1 MFVFQREAFKDVGFE
16 AYDSLGD
23 TVNDSDV
30 SLKLTMTSFKGG
42 FVNYN
47 SKDKPSDITEN
58 GTGNNEAFKN
68 VDIRPDVYNLEYTFK
83 DPITD
88 EDVKMIRKIIAI
100 SKRGD
105 VLIDA
110 NNTVNNLDAT
120 NISSNIVYFQNDNA
134 NSLYKFR
141 IADTVTDAN
150 KTVNNIDSTQIIS
163 SVAKGLSQFYNKLS

>member
-1 MFVFQREAFKDVGFE
+1 MLI
-16 AYDSLGD
+16 YD
-23 TVNDSDV
+23 
-30 SLKLTMTSFKGG
+30 
-42 FVNYN
+42 
-47 SKDKPSDITEN
+47 
-58 GTGNNEAFKN
+58 
-68 VDIRPDVYNLEYTFK
+68 LEYTFK

-120 NISSNIVYFQNDNA
+120 NISSNIIYFQKDDA